1 MNLYTQLAISACVLI
16 LLFTLCS
23 VVSER
28 IKNYGIVDVVWS
40 YSFSLVALICFF
52 LSPGF
57 FERKVLISLIA
68 VVWSIRL
75 GTYLFIRV
83 SHHHPKEDSRYAQL
97 RTDWSENLKLKMA
110 AFFQLQALTV
120 IVLSLPFYLI
130 SSNKTTHIELIEI
143 LGFSLWIIAIA
154 GETLADIQLAKFK
167 KNPLNSSEVCSE
179 GLWRYSRHPNY
190 FFEWLI
196 WVSYF
201 IIACGSPYG
210 WLSIISPIS
219 ILYLLLKK
227 TGVPMV
233 EEQALRKRREKYTA
247 YQNSTSMFI
256 PWFPKK

>member
-1 MNLYTQLAISACVLI
+1 MNLFVQIAISACILI
-16 LLFTLCS
+16 PLFAICS
-23 VVSER
+23 AVSER

-52 LSPGF
+52 ISPGF
-57 FERKVLISLIA
+57 FTRKVLISLIA
-68 VVWSIRL
+68 TLWSLRL
-75 GTYLFIRV
+75 GTYLLIRV
-83 SHHHPKEDSRYAQL
+83 SNHHPKEDSRYAQL
-97 RTDWSENLKLKMA
+97 RTDWNKNLKLKMA
-110 AFFQLQALTV
+110 AFFQMQAITV
-120 IVLSLPFYLI
+120 IILSIPFYLI
-130 SSNKTTHIELIEI
+130 SSNSTAYIKAIEV
-143 LGFSLWIIAIA
+143 LGVLLWIIAIA
-154 GETLADIQLAKFK
+154 GETLSDIQLAKFK
-167 KNPLNSSEVCSE
+167 KNPLNNSEVCSE

-201 IIACGSPYG
+201 IMACGSPYG
-210 WLSIISPIS
+210 WISIISPIS

-233 EEQALRKRREKYTA
+233 EEQALKKKREKYTA